1 MRTKKAGRLAQADD
15 FLMIPEYLLWKLC
28 GVKARE
34 YTNATSTGLVNAQI
48 REYDPEILSAL
59 GLPETMFPPL
69 TAPGTVLGPLKPEIA
84 SEVGGQTNVVL
95 CATHDTASAVEGI
108 PMEAGGGTVPFFRH
122 LEPVGCQTGTAG
134 HHSRKLQSKFH
145 K

>member
-1 MRTKKAGRLAQADD
+1 
-15 FLMIPEYLLWKLC
+15 MIPEYLLWKLC

-34 YTNATSTGLVNAQI
+34 YTNATSTGLRQRQI

-108 PMEAGGGTVPFFRH
+108 PMEQGGGTVPFFRH
-122 LEPVGCQTGTAG
+122 LGACWVSNW
-134 HHSRKLQSKFH
+134 HSRSPLQKAAKQISQMKAAWATSAI
-145 K
+145 